1 MGKEAD
7 VTETSEETTRGSR
20 YSSRLRK
27 PSRKAVEEMGQAQDG
42 VNEEKA
48 DSEKSGEKSIRNAAE
63 EFCICRKGD
72 DGKPMV
78 LCANCNE
85 WYHFKCIGLTKKAAE
100 SLTEFTC
107 PSCVDD
113 KQPSEVAS
121 AQDPEQSSNVPSASP
136 KRKLQEADVVSKKAR
151 SQAPTLSPSRAQ
163 HANSSNVT
171 KESSSANVQTS
182 RKLSTSASSG
192 SKSNTSSASA
202 VQRSRSD
209 ALRKHAE
216 EQFAAIF
223 SEIMTEASENK
234 QEGEEQSQ
242 EYAHSFEGALYEM
255 TNESA
260 INANFRIAGKAYRDK
275 LRSFMFNLK
284 DKTNITLRAK
294 IADGII
300 SAVELSNMSSEELA
314 NDARREEVER
324 RKKESLEQSILKK
337 DNAPLRKLTHKGE
350 IDIEYENRLTEDQVH
365 SSISVS
371 NRVQGDEV
379 SGKNPTGQSTEKDSQ
394 DDKLPAAKSS
404 SSSDLPRRT
413 SQSVQSP
420 TLPFDFSNVWQG
432 DKAPDEND
440 EDVQAHSDQEHED
453 NQDGDIS
460 IAIRHT
466 EEVDDDSKQDEI
478 ADDFIDDFL
487 GMEEDGK
494 GNDVQQSGQET
505 TSQDNLPAIGW
516 KGSIHMPDEGFFT
529 CAVRQIAGRDLTTQD
544 WTNLFPSPF
553 SLIEGRLPSG
563 SAIPYLLESRI
574 APRTELVALMAEPEF
589 IPESMPE
596 ANKIT
601 DEDGNET
608 SFDHLVKYFKGKD
621 RYGVLQ
627 PLRSARGRAVKDFYM
642 AALPKDQPIPEW
654 LALLSPQCL
663 SDEKAQRRGKD
674 LFLLVGVLFRQD
686 IPSQGAYRPGQPTS
700 SLTPREGGGYTPDQ
714 SNSTGLGGGSSTLQ
728 DLLRAVGGNTRSNN
742 TPPNLGG
749 GGTPTSFPQPASVTQ
764 SGIVPPSSVQ
774 ALSELPKPQLE
785 DVLTKNPNLVEDL
798 LRTLGKTAST
808 APAGPPGPPPAR
820 PPMAGYGGT
829 PPYGQ
834 QGYGSNTAYSQNAS
848 GYQGNSQYQYGSNQ
862 NQYYPSHNNSQGY
875 QQYGYG
881 QDASQQYNQTPA
893 SDGRREYNNNN
904 QNYGRGYQSGGR
916 Y

>member
-1 MGKEAD
+1 M
-7 VTETSEETTRGSR
+7 
-20 YSSRLRK
+20 
-27 PSRKAVEEMGQAQDG
+27 
-42 VNEEKA
+42 
-48 DSEKSGEKSIRNAAE
+48 
-63 EFCICRKGD
+63 
-72 DGKPMV
+72 
-78 LCANCNE
+78 
-85 WYHFKCIGLTKKAAE
+85 TKKAAE

-107 PSCVDD
+107 PSCVNDNES
-113 KQPSEVAS
+113 SEVAS
-121 AQDPEQSSNVPSASP
+121 VPKPEESSDVPSASP
-136 KRKLQEADVVSKKAR
+136 KRKLQEADVASKKAR

-163 HANSSNVT
+163 HANSSSVA
-171 KESSSANVQTS
+171 KESSSVNVQTN
-182 RKLSTSASSG
+182 RKLSTSTSSG

-223 SEIMTEASENK
+223 SEIMTEAIENK
-234 QEGEEQSQ
+234 QEGEEKSQ

-260 INANFRIAGKAYRDK
+260 INASFRIAGKAYRDK
-275 LRSFMFNLK
+275 LRSFMFNLR

-294 IADGII
+294 IADGSI

-365 SSISVS
+365 SSVSVS
-371 NRVQGDEV
+371 NRVEGEEEPEKK
-379 SGKNPTGQSTEKDSQ
+379 STSQSVEKASQ
-394 DDKLPAAKSS
+394 DDKRPTAKSS

-432 DKAPDEND
+432 DKNPDEND
-440 EDVQAHSDQEHED
+440 EDVQADSDREHEAY
-453 NQDGDIS
+453 QDGDIS

-466 EEVDDDSKQDEI
+466 EEANDDSKEDER

-487 GMEEDGK
+487 GMPEDEDGK

-596 ANKIT
+596 ANKIM
-601 DEDGNET
+601 DESGNET
-608 SFDHLVKYFKGKD
+608 SFDHLVKYFQGKD

-642 AALPKDQPIPEW
+642 AALPKDQPISEW
-654 LALLSPQCL
+654 LALLSPQYL
-663 SDEKAQRRGKD
+663 SDGKGTRREKN

-686 IPSQGAYRPGQPTS
+686 VPSHGAYRPGQPAS

-714 SNSTGLGGGSSTLQ
+714 SNSTGLGSGSSTLQ
-728 DLLRAVGGNTRSNN
+728 DLLRAVGGNARSNN

-749 GGTPTSFPQPASVTQ
+749 GGTPTSFPQSAPITQ

-798 LRTLGKTAST
+798 LRTLGKTSNTAT
-808 APAGPPGPPPAR
+808 APSVGPPGPPPAR
-820 PPMAGYGGT
+820 PPLAGFGAT

-834 QGYGSNTAYSQNAS
+834 QGYGSNTNYAQNTS
-848 GYQGNSQYQYGSNQ
+848 GYQGNNQYQYANNQ
-862 NQYYPSHNNSQGY
+862 NQYYPSQNNSQGY

-881 QDASQQYNQTPA
+881 QDTPQQYNQTPTG
-893 SDGRREYNNNN
+893 DGRREYNHN